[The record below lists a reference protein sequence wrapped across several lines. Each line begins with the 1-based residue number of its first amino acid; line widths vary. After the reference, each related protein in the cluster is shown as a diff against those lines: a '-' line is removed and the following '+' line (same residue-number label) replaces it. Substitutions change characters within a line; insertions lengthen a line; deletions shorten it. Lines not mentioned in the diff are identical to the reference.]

1 MQKDAKIIVG
11 IFVILVAANLLAWT
25 AVFQLTGTGYLKVV
39 FFDVGQG
46 DAIFIETPQQNQIL
60 IDGGPTPVVVEKLGR
75 EMPFWDRTIDLI
87 ILTHPEKDHIA
98 GLLDVLKRYKAE
110 NILWTGVIRETP
122 EYEEWQKLLERE
134 DARVFIAE
142 AGQRIRCSECKKQKW
157 AVDILFPFQNMR
169 GQRISRSNNTSIVA
183 KLSSGQIDM
192 LLTGDTEAQV
202 ERELISEGLDV
213 GAEILK
219 VAHHGSKTSTTK
231 EFVAAVSPEIAI
243 ISAGRDNPYGH
254 PHPQTLETLERYW
267 VRVFRTDEVGDVVIL
282 TDGMRYAIE

>member
-98 GLLDVLKRYKAE
+98 GLLDVLKRYKVE

-254 PHPQTLETLERYW
+254 PHPQTLETLERYG